1 MSNVN
6 PKSFGPILIED
17 LIDQIAHPTGKWA
30 DYNCL
35 YKAWIEYS
43 RMTTFVSS
51 NIMPQNQKYQII
63 QMIYTIQKYFRFADK
78 LKTQIQFG
86 NSTTFRHFLKST
98 LTNVCLSIVF

>member
-51 NIMPQNQKYQII
+51 NIMPPKPKVSDYSNDLYNPEILPICGQVKNPDPIW
-63 QMIYTIQKYFRFADK
+63 
-78 LKTQIQFG
+78 
-86 NSTTFRHFLKST
+86 
-98 LTNVCLSIVF
+98 